1 MWPTLKQ
8 MNDKFSIGRHT
19 SLYEIGIALAT
30 YLRGHTKHGVHFGYW
45 DSMNVGEWGVYKNK
59 SMLGAGNV
67 RKSLQVCVY
76 VCVHTCGLKWG
87 CWCSYMEYPYL
98 NAFLGRSPMPFS
110 MSPRAMNHHYRTYIF
125 TWAPLRLFH

>member
-67 RKSLQVCVY
+67 RKSLQVGVMC
-76 VCVHTCGLKWG
+76 VCVCVWVEVGVLVLVHGIPLPKCFPRQI
-87 CWCSYMEYPYL
+87 SH
-98 NAFLGRSPMPFS
+98 AF
-110 MSPRAMNHHYRTYIF
+110 
-125 TWAPLRLFH
+125 